1 MGDQSEGRNKINYL
15 TSPQLFPVMLHLLHR
30 PELRSFWI
38 KEQRTAEED
47 DDDDEQQ
54 EEGSSSLGLGLGLP
68 V

>member
-1 MGDQSEGRNKINYL
+1 
-15 TSPQLFPVMLHLLHR
+15 MLHLLHR

-38 KEQRTAEED
+38 KEQRTAEEEV
-47 DDDDEQQ
+47 DDEQQ

>member
-1 MGDQSEGRNKINYL
+1 MGDQSKGRNKISYL
-15 TSPQLFPVMLHLLHR
+15 TSPQLFPVMLHLLHQ

-38 KEQRTAEED
+38 REQRTAEEEEE
-47 DDDDEQQ
+47 DELQ